1 MNQTAMASKIYVWH
15 LAYDGMAYIHIQREK
30 EREKED
36 KKGKKNKPKQ
46 LSESTHSLL
55 HLCWP
60 KLIIDKFYL
69 TIDYIYQ

>member
-36 KKGKKNKPKQ
+36 KKGKKKQ
-46 LSESTHSLL
+46 T
-55 HLCWP
+55 
-60 KLIIDKFYL
+60 KTTK
-69 TIDYIYQ
+69 